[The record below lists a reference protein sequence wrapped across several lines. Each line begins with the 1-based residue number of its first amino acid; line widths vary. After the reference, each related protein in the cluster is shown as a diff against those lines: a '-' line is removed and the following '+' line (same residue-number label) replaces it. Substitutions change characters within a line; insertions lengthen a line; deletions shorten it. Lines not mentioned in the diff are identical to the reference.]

1 MKSAFVVLVF
11 FFLVAVS
18 ADYFFGDTAWVQRFV
33 PNFASEMIGIIVTLA
48 LVQRLLQRQERAR
61 RLRGSIGAFRRAGR
75 ALSSLAAAWAKL
87 IKGAWAGSSAPP
99 RELGALFSP
108 HVTEQL
114 MYLDPAAPLV
124 TDDAVSCSR
133 WLAAEV
139 AAARKGLEDVLV
151 GYSGL
156 LDPAYGEAL
165 DELIDDP
172 FLGLIDEM
180 AGSSEPD
187 ARSWR
192 LGINLARGHRD
203 EYFAR
208 LLATIEL
215 HNRLASEAAEVR
227 SRRGVP
233 RTGSLGMELPR
244 DHDLKA
250 WVVLD
255 NDWWRASPV
264 AGSLRAD
271 GRRPDEDALP

>member
-1 MKSAFVVLVF
+1 MKPAFVVLVF
-11 FFLVAVS
+11 FFLAAVA
-18 ADYFFGDTAWVQRFV
+18 ANHFFGDIVWVQRFV

-87 IKGAWAGSSAPP
+87 IKGAWAGSGAPP
-99 RELGALFSP
+99 RELAGLFSP

-124 TDDAVSCSR
+124 THDAVSCSR
-133 WLAAEV
+133 WLAAEIG
-139 AAARKGLEDVLV
+139 AARKGLEDVLV

-156 LDPAYGEAL
+156 LDPAYAEAL
-165 DELIDDP
+165 DELIDDS
-172 FLGLIDEM
+172 FLGLVEEL
-180 AGSSEPD
+180 AGSAEKD
-187 ARSWR
+187 VRSWR

-203 EYFAR
+203 DYFAR

-250 WVVLD
+250 WIALD
-255 NDWWRASPV
+255 NEWWRTSPMP
-264 AGSLRAD
+264 GSLRAD
-271 GRRPDEDALP
+271 GRRPEED

>member
-1 MKSAFVVLVF
+1 MKPAFVVLVLF
-11 FFLVAVS
+11 FVGAVS
-18 ADYFFGDTAWVQRFV
+18 ADYFFGDIAWVQRFV
-33 PNFASEMIGIIVTLA
+33 PNFASEMIGIILTLA

-75 ALSSLAAAWAKL
+75 ALSGLAGAWARL
-87 IKGAWAGSSAPP
+87 IKGAWAGSGAPP
-99 RELGALFSP
+99 RELGGLFSP
-108 HVTEQL
+108 HVTEQI

-124 TDDAVSCSR
+124 THDAVSCSR

-156 LDPAYGEAL
+156 LDPAYAEAL

-172 FLGLIDEM
+172 FLELVNEM

-187 ARSWR
+187 ERAWR

-255 NDWWRASPV
+255 NEWWRASPHP
-264 AGSLRAD
+264 GTLRAD
-271 GRRPDEDALP
+271 GRRPDDDLA